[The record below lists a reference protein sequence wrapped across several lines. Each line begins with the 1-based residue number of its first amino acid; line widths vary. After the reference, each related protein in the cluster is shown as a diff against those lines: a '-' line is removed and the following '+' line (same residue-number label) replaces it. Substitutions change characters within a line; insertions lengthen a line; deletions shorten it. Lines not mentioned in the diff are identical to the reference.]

1 MSAVRTG
8 DGLLQI
14 IAEHKAGAAR
24 GIASICSSHPAV
36 LEAAARHAAVI
47 GAPLL
52 VESTSNQVNQDG
64 GYTGMTPAAFAA
76 HLARIERAQGLARGQ
91 IVLGGDHLGP
101 YPWRSMP
108 AEEAMRRARALV
120 ADCVAAGYTKL
131 HLDASMACAGD
142 AGDRPSKILVAE
154 RTADLCAAAEDAHR
168 RLPAAAGALHYVIG
182 SDVPAPGG
190 ETEEAAP
197 PHLTTPEDVEETIE
211 ITREVFVRRG
221 LGAAWGRVVAVVVQ
235 PGIDFGA
242 WGLREYEPAA
252 AARLSR
258 AIEAYPRLV
267 YEAHSTDYQRP
278 RALRRLVED
287 HFAILKVGP
296 ALTFAFRE
304 AVLGLAWIE
313 REWLHGRPGI
323 ELSDLPA
330 VLDRAMVADPRH
342 WAAYYRGTPEEIACA
357 RRYGYADRVRY
368 YWARPEVQAALDRL
382 FENLAQGRPPL
393 ALLSQFLPEQYARVR
408 DSHLGYDPRE
418 WVADRITSM
427 LTQYTDA
434 CGMRREGEAA

>member
-1 MSAVRTG
+1 MSAVRTS

-24 GIASICSSHPAV
+24 GIVSICSSHPAV
-36 LEAAARHAAVI
+36 LEAAAHHAAMTD
-47 GAPLL
+47 APLL

-64 GYTGMTPAAFAA
+64 GYTGMTPAAFAER
-76 HLARIERAQGLARGQ
+76 LARIGRAHRLPRSR
-91 IVLGGDHLGP
+91 IILGGDHLGP

-108 AEEAMRRARALV
+108 AEEAMRRAGVLV

-142 AGDRPSKILVAE
+142 AEGRPSKTLVAE
-154 RTADLCAAAEDAHR
+154 RTADLCDAAENAHR
-168 RLPAAAGALHYVIG
+168 RLPDAAGQLYYVIG
-182 SDVPAPGG
+182 SDVPQPGG
-190 ETEEAAP
+190 ETEEGAP
-197 PHLTTPEDVEETIE
+197 PEVTTPEDVEETIE
-211 ITREVFVRRG
+211 TTRQVFVHRG
-221 LGAAWGRVVAVVVQ
+221 LGPAWARVVAVVAQ

-242 WGLREYEPAA
+242 WGVHEYEPQA

-258 AIEAYPRLV
+258 VIERHPRVV

-304 AVLGLAWIE
+304 AVLALAWIE
-313 REWLHGRPGI
+313 REWLRSRSGVV
-323 ELSDLPA
+323 LSDLPA
-330 VLDRAMVADPRH
+330 VLDRAMLDDPRH
-342 WAAYYRGTPEEIACA
+342 WAPYYRGTPDEMACA

-368 YWARPEVQAALDRL
+368 YWPRPDVQAALDRL
-382 FENLAQGRPPL
+382 FENLTRAEPPL
-393 ALLSQFLPEQYARVR
+393 ALLSQFLPEQYARIR
-408 DSHLGYDPRE
+408 DRRLGHDPRE
-418 WVADRITSM
+418 WVADRIRAV
-427 LTQYTDA
+427 LTQYAGA
-434 CGMRREGEAA
+434 CRMDEQG